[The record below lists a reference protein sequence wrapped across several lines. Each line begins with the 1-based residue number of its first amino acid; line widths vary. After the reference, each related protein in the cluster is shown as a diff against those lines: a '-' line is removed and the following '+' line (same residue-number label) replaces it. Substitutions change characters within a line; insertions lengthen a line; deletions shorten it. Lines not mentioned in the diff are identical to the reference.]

1 MQNINKHRN
10 KAENNIRDMFSA
22 VILTKA
28 VSQTDIQPLEQL
40 EHLSNDSSSSNNW
53 TDGRER
59 THTRAH
65 AHTHTSS

>member
-28 VSQTDIQPLEQL
+28 VSQTDIQLLAYTNTKLTLNCKES
-40 EHLSNDSSSSNNW
+40 HKAAVVGYANNSSLNI
-53 TDGRER
+53 
-59 THTRAH
+59 
-65 AHTHTSS
+65 